1 MSTEKIKVTC
11 PKCKKAFAMNKPAA
25 PGKYNVKCPHCQN
38 VMGLQLRPVPVRMEQ
53 PKPVAMP
60 QKPKPAPAPTPS
72 PAPDPAQQKTA
83 PKMKISCP
91 KCKNPFAIV
100 RPETPGKY
108 MVKCP
113 HCQGVIQLRLGMDQA
128 GKEQPNPTAQTKPA
142 DRPKPTPVAQ
152 QPAAEQQ
159 KKNDEDIPLLG
170 KAVFTNRGVYVVK
183 EKAVA
188 GVKSQFA
195 CPECGKM
202 LVVNSKVGKFY
213 VKCDHCG
220 TRTIIKVV
228 DEEPQAP
235 KAEKKKKKTR
245 KVHPYQ
251 PVERGQLIWGKLF
264 RRKRHELR
272 NGSTVIGRNDS
283 EQPSDLMFDDPTMSC
298 RSVRLDIDGNDGSC
312 KLTVL
317 HATNPVTVN
326 GVSFPEGSSIYL
338 NFNDTLKM
346 GRTSIVYC
354 KLK

>member
-25 PGKYNVKCPHCQN
+25 PGKYSVKCPHCQN
-38 VMGLQLRPVPVRMEQ
+38 VMGLQLRPVPVRMGQ
-53 PKPVAMP
+53 PKPAA
-60 QKPKPAPAPTPS
+60 KPEEPKPVPAPAPP
-72 PAPDPAQQKTA
+72 PAPASAQQNTA

-91 KCKNPFAIV
+91 KCKRPFAIV
-100 RPETPGKY
+100 KPGAPGNY
-108 MVKCP
+108 IVKCP
-113 HCQGVIQLRLGMDQA
+113 RCQGVIKLGLGTNQA
-128 GKEQPNPTAQTKPA
+128 GKTQPKPADQPKPTAQTKPA
-142 DRPKPTPVAQ
+142 EVQ
-152 QPAAEQQ
+152 QQ
-159 KKNDEDIPLLG
+159 KNDEKIPLLG
-170 KAVFTNRGVYVVK
+170 KAIFTNRGIYVVK
-183 EKAVA
+183 EKVVA

-202 LVVNSKVGKFY
+202 VVVMNNNTGKFY
-213 VKCDHCG
+213 VKCAHCG
-220 TRTIIKVV
+220 TPTMIKVV
-228 DEEPQAP
+228 DEEPEAQ
-235 KAEKKKKKTR
+235 KTGKVKKPTR
-245 KVHPYQ
+245 KLQIDQ
-251 PVERGQLIWGKLF
+251 PVERGQLIWGNLF

-272 NGSTVIGRNDS
+272 NGSTVIGRKDS
-283 EQPSDLMFDDPTMSC
+283 EQPSDLMFDDSTMSC
-298 RSVRLDIDGNDGSC
+298 RSVRLDVDGNDGSC